1 MFYIKITI
9 MENVI
14 YLVMLSSSNSFIENC
29 NEYIDISSY
38 SYIFCV
44 VSLTFFP
51 VCFGYVYK
59 GVFKQTL
66 VAYDRNSY
74 SLLE

>member
-1 MFYIKITI
+1 

-44 VSLTFFP
+44 VSLTFSLF
-51 VCFGYVYK
+51 VLDMYTKVYSSK
-59 GVFKQTL
+59 RWWLMIET
-66 VAYDRNSY
+66 ATAC
-74 SLLE
+74 